1 MNISEHP
8 NAARPWQ
15 AHTPPGPNPAP
26 DDPGPDEIP
35 DPGKHPDPPTD
46 PPEDHASILH
56 TKAFPYRRAIR
67 FLPALREH
75 RTV

>member
-1 MNISEHP
+1 MHIRERS
-8 NAARPWQ
+8 NATEPWR

-46 PPEDHASILH
+46 PPEDHASILR
-56 TKAFPYRRAIR
+56 TRALPCRSAIR
-67 FLPALREH
+67 FLLAPREQ
-75 RTV
+75 RTA